1 MVKPRKIVF
10 QLLAIV
16 LFCETS
22 ELENQG
28 EWYNTTSFLLL
39 LYTVKEKL
47 QMLKAVNT
55 VKNILWEYKLK
66 TLILVCQKALLLKHV
81 KCTLYNNGF
90 YF

>member
-28 EWYNTTSFLLL
+28 EWYKTTSFLLL
-39 LYTVKEKL
+39 LYTVKEKSTIT
-47 QMLKAVNT
+47 KFEGHSWH
-55 VKNILWEYKLK
+55 I
-66 TLILVCQKALLLKHV
+66 
-81 KCTLYNNGF
+81 
-90 YF
+90 